1 MTLLR
6 TLIFLLPFWV
16 LLGCSSPAPSP
27 APEPQEAATQ
37 SQEPEKSESM
47 TMQGIDLYMHRP
59 GIGQENSQKP
69 ELWVRA
75 ESLTIGEGNTYHFEN
90 ARAVLYGQEEAEE
103 VVIEAKRGSFEQDAR
118 ALLEGDV
125 TLTAGTLH
133 MVLSDI
139 QWVRP
144 EDGTT
149 GVAVSDRPVVIDDP
163 ELQLKALSLR
173 LYPDSQQFELSNVS
187 GMVRFGGKLL

>member
-1 MTLLR
+1 MTSLR
-6 TLIFLLPFWV
+6 AFIVLLPFWV
-16 LLGCSSPAPSP
+16 LLGCSSPAPP
-27 APEPQEAATQ
+27 PVAEPQEASTQ
-37 SQEPEKSESM
+37 SQEPEKSEAM

-59 GIGQENSQKP
+59 GAGEENSQKP

-75 ESLTIGEGNTYHFEN
+75 ESLTIGEGNTYHFAN
-90 ARAVLYGQEEAEE
+90 ARAVIYSREEAEE

-118 ALLEGDV
+118 AVLEGDV
-125 TLTAGTLH
+125 TLTAGTLR

-144 EDGTT
+144 EDGTA

-163 ELQLKALSLR
+163 DLQLKALSLR